1 MGERIEIAGVEVGG
15 SVLGNSILSL
25 EEESRE
31 RKLDEEMQS
40 KFGGLCVDRSRWR
53 DKWMEDTVE
62 DERGR

>member
-40 KFGGLCVDRSRWR
+40 KFGGLCVDRSSWR
-53 DKWMEDTVE
+53 DKWMEDIVE